1 MNATDT
7 VTLAV
12 GTFYSDLE
20 TDQVLNELSRAGFR
34 DDQIAVI
41 GKKKSLKEGVLAIL
55 VGLGLSR
62 HEATHYQHA
71 HESGRTLVVVEA
83 EGRYRAAQLI
93 LERNGRITSYAEVN
107 FPDAGPV
114 LVGMRLLRHRLPS
127 PLTDDIGAKKIPAHQ
142 QRRVHGAAGKGRSV
156 KAESADLGELLGSR
170 AFASIARLEN

>member
-7 VTLAV
+7 VTLVV
-12 GTFYSDLE
+12 GAFYSDLE
-20 TDQVLNELSRAGFR
+20 TDQVLNELGRAGFR

-41 GKKKSLKEGVLAIL
+41 GKKKSLKEEVLAIL

-93 LERNGRITSYAEVN
+93 LDRNGYITPYAEAN
-107 FPDAGPV
+107 LPDAGPV
-114 LVGMRLLRHRLPS
+114 LVGMPLLRYRLSS
-127 PLTDDIGAKKIPAHQ
+127 PLTDDIDAKKIRAD
-142 QRRVHGAAGKGRSV
+142 QRRGVHGAKGRDP
-156 KAESADLGELLGSR
+156 KAKAVN
-170 AFASIARLEN
+170 A